1 MSPLQNTPFRSAD
14 MSMVQLFVYNEISRE
29 VVTALGELGLCQF
42 RDLNEDVSAFQRTFT
57 QEIRRLQNV
66 AGYFFVQ
73 IEKAGMMVHKLD
85 LNDTH
90 LASPSASEIDELVE
104 RSQKLEQQVS
114 SLSDSYEALQELV
127 VSLTEWRWVLREA
140 GSFFDRTPSN
150 MEGIRTSLRN
160 DGVALLSDVGRHSTT
175 SDVERSFSGMSTGFV
190 AGVISRDRIAT
201 YERILWRTLRGNL
214 YMRQSEILEPLP
226 NPTTNEIVKKK
237 VFLVF
242 AHGEEN
248 VAKVRKISVFMGA
261 GLYDVNEDYNLR
273 GDQIQE
279 VNNRFDDV
287 QSVLRNTR
295 ATLEAE
301 LHQISQSLSAWMV
314 LITKEKAIYTTLN
327 LFSFDPARR
336 ILIAEGWCPTNDF
349 PLIRSTLRDVTN
361 QFGISTPSLIKE
373 AIVDAY
379 GTATY
384 QEVNPAVH
392 VIVTFPFLFAVM
404 FGDFGHAVTMLAAA
418 LTMIYWEKPL
428 QKITFDLFAM
438 VFYGRYIMLVLAA
451 FSLFTGLIYNDTFSK
466 SLTLFDSAWMF
477 KKPEGWRD
485 KMVVSATLNSDGY
498 RHPFGLDWAWHG
510 AENELVFNNSYKM
523 KMSIV
528 LGWAHMTYS
537 LCYAYINAR
546 HFKKPID
553 LWGNFI
559 PEMIFFQAIFGY
571 LVMCIIY
578 KWSVDWLGTGAQ
590 PPGLLNMLIYMFLQP
605 GTLDERLYSGQGY
618 VQVTLLCIAFA
629 QVPILLFLKPFYLR
643 RQHNRA
649 RAQGYRGDGETSV
662 VSGLDRGDES
672 RALMEGQGNSFDED
686 DERVAVITQNID
698 EDPSEFEF
706 GEVMIHQVI
715 HTIGNLP
722 LYLEPRETL
731 SPDLYP

>member
-1 MSPLQNTPFRSAD
+1 M
-14 MSMVQLFVYNEISRE
+14 
-29 VVTALGELGLCQF
+29 
-42 RDLNEDVSAFQRTFT
+42 
-57 QEIRRLQNV
+57 
-66 AGYFFVQ
+66 Q

-160 DGVALLSDVGRHSTT
+160 DGVALLSDVGRHGTT

-279 VNNRFDDV
+279 VNNPFDDV

-373 AIVDAY
+373 VR
-379 GTATY
+379 T
-384 QEVNPAVH
+384 N
-392 VIVTFPFLFAVM
+392 
-404 FGDFGHAVTMLAAA
+404 
-418 LTMIYWEKPL
+418 
-428 QKITFDLFAM
+428 
-438 VFYGRYIMLVLAA
+438 
-451 FSLFTGLIYNDTFSK
+451 
-466 SLTLFDSAWMF
+466 
-477 KKPEGWRD
+477 KKPPTYIKINKLLKASRPLSMR
-485 KMVVSATLNSDGY
+485 MV
-498 RHPFGLDWAWHG
+498 
-510 AENELVFNNSYKM
+510 
-523 KMSIV
+523 
-528 LGWAHMTYS
+528 
-537 LCYAYINAR
+537 
-546 HFKKPID
+546 
-553 LWGNFI
+553 
-559 PEMIFFQAIFGY
+559 
-571 LVMCIIY
+571 
-578 KWSVDWLGTGAQ
+578 Q
-590 PPGLLNMLIYMFLQP
+590 PPIKKLTQPCMSSLPSLSSLL
-605 GTLDERLYSGQGY
+605 
-618 VQVTLLCIAFA
+618 
-629 QVPILLFLKPFYLR
+629 
-643 RQHNRA
+643 
-649 RAQGYRGDGETSV
+649 
-662 VSGLDRGDES
+662 
-672 RALMEGQGNSFDED
+672 
-686 DERVAVITQNID
+686 
-698 EDPSEFEF
+698 
-706 GEVMIHQVI
+706 
-715 HTIGNLP
+715 
-722 LYLEPRETL
+722 
-731 SPDLYP
+731 